1 MVSYHNPVISET
13 IHIDNDLA
21 ALQEEKRLVFFP
33 ILRYFVLFQ
42 VFSCLRLVTDNKTC
56 CFKPC
61 YLRDHTKD
69 EMTRVHPES
78 AAKTVVI
85 ENNLALDLKSDAGP
99 SLSNGYL

>member
-1 MVSYHNPVISET
+1 M
-13 IHIDNDLA
+13 
-21 ALQEEKRLVFFP
+21 
-33 ILRYFVLFQ
+33 
-42 VFSCLRLVTDNKTC
+42 TDNKTC